1 VSTTKTTTAG
11 RKPAS
16 DAQEEILTAL
26 RELGKASA
34 QQISEHAQLAYSTTT
49 AKLRSLEAAG
59 LARRERHPDGA
70 TIWQPAD
77 PTAGTTADEPAP
89 EVTTTSTGAPGTGDS
104 KPSSEHIR
112 PFDSKPK
119 DKAAPGKRTAA
130 SQAGPDQT
138 RSDGDGNGA
147 GEPASGQRARRPKG
161 ALRAEVLA
169 VLQDHPD
176 ATFKVSQ
183 VCKQLPGASAG
194 AIANAL
200 DKLVA
205 DGTAKQVAD
214 KPATYQ
220 AE

>member
-1 VSTTKTTTAG
+1 VSTNSTAAG
-11 RKPAS
+11 RKSAS
-16 DAQEEILTAL
+16 DAQQRILTAL

-34 QQISEHAQLAYSTTT
+34 LQISEHAELAYSTTT

-59 LARRERHPDGA
+59 QARRERHPDGA

-77 PTAGTTADEPAP
+77 LAAGTAAENPPP
-89 EVTTTSTGAPGTGDS
+89 EVTTTTAGTPNAGKS
-104 KPSSEHIR
+104 KPSSR
-112 PFDSKPK
+112 RTRTSGARPK
-119 DKAAPGKRTAA
+119 DQPVSGERTAP
-130 SQAGPDQT
+130 SGAGSGLA
-138 RSDGDGNGA
+138 RSDAGANDAGD
-147 GEPASGQRARRPKG
+147 GQRARRAKG

-183 VCKQLPGASAG
+183 VCKRLPGASAG

-205 DGTAKQVAD
+205 EGTARQVAD
-214 KPATYQ
+214 RPATYQ

>member
-1 VSTTKTTTAG
+1 VSTTKTAAG
-11 RKPAS
+11 REPAS
-16 DAQEEILTAL
+16 DARQKILTAL
-26 RELGKASA
+26 RKLGKASA
-34 QQISEHAQLAYSTTT
+34 VQISEHTKLAYSTTT

-59 LARRERHPDGA
+59 QARRERQPDGA

-77 PTAGTTADEPAP
+77 LAAGTTAEEPP
-89 EVTTTSTGAPGTGDS
+89 DTTTARTGTPNAGKN
-104 KPSSEHIR
+104 KPSSRRTR
-112 PFDSKPK
+112 PSGARPK
-119 DKAAPGKRTAA
+119 DQPVSGERTAP
-130 SQAGPDQT
+130 SGAGPGRA
-138 RSDGDGNGA
+138 RSDAAAGAAGD
-147 GEPASGQRARRPKG
+147 GQRARRPKG

-176 ATFKVSQ
+176 STFKVSQ
-183 VCKQLPGASAG
+183 VCKHLPGASAG

-205 DGTAKQVAD
+205 DGTARQVAD